1 MTIYGTQYRPA
12 PYAPTSAWQRLL
24 PIVRL
29 EFTSL
34 FRSRWGIVAFCL
46 CVFPSVIRL
55 VMLLAWVGLLSF
67 GGPVRRMQG
76 NAPRELQEM
85 MPEGV
90 RFYVEPIVAPEHGF
104 MVFMLLTTLVTAR
117 AIAKDRS
124 TNALEFY
131 WTRGISPL
139 GYFGAKWLGSFLL
152 VSTMTVAAPLVLWV
166 AGSLL
171 SDDWTFL
178 HDTVGFMPGVVAGLL
193 VFTAS
198 LTFLCILLSAIAGS
212 PNLAMILWCLLL
224 GGSWAVGEMVQSMS
238 RTAGVGSRI
247 SLFDAAGALA
257 RALAGIPQRG
267 VSIGGAA
274 ALLLGVAAVLAA
286 LARRRLRLQE
296 AVG

>member
-24 PIVRL
+24 PLVRL

-34 FRSRWGIVAFCL
+34 FRSRWGIVAFFL

-55 VMLLAWVGLLSF
+55 VWMLMWVGVLSF
-67 GGPVRRMQG
+67 GGPALRIRS
-76 NAPRELQEM
+76 NAPRELQDM
-85 MPEGV
+85 LPDNV

-104 MVFMLLTTLVTAR
+104 MVFLMLTTLVTAR
-117 AIAKDRS
+117 AIAKDRP

-131 WTRGISPL
+131 WTRGISPR
-139 GYFGAKWLGSFLL
+139 GYFAAKWLGSFLL
-152 VSTMTVAAPLVLWV
+152 VSTMTVAAPVVLWLT
-166 AGSLL
+166 GSLL
-171 SDDWTFL
+171 SDDWSFFR
-178 HDTVGFMPGVVAGLL
+178 DTAGSMPGAVAGLL

-198 LTFLCILLSAIAGS
+198 LTGICILLSAVARS

-224 GGSWAVGEMVQSMS
+224 GGSLVVAQWVGHRSGNLGIAAS
-238 RTAGVGSRI
+238 I
-247 SLFDAAGALA
+247 SPFVAAGALA

-267 VSIGGAA
+267 VSLGGAA
-274 ALLLGVAAVLAA
+274 ALLLGSTAVLAA

>member
-12 PYAPTSAWQRLL
+12 PYAPTSAWTRLL

-46 CVFPSVIRL
+46 CLFPSVIRL
-55 VMLLAWVGLLSF
+55 VMLLIWVGVLSF
-67 GGPVRRMQG
+67 GGPIRRMQG
-76 NAPRELQEM
+76 NAPRELQEL
-85 MPEGV
+85 MPDSA

-104 MVFMLLTTLVTAR
+104 MVFVLLTTLVTAR

-152 VSTMTVAAPLVLWV
+152 VSTMTVAAPVVLWV
-166 AGSLL
+166 VGSLL

-178 HDTVGFMPGVVAGLL
+178 HDTAGFMPGAVAGLL

-198 LTFLCILLSAIAGS
+198 LTGICILLSAIAGS
-212 PNLAMILWCLLL
+212 PNVAMILWCLLL
-224 GGSWAVGEMVQSMS
+224 GGSLALGQVVQGMSGRVGIG
-238 RTAGVGSRI
+238 TAC
-247 SLFDAAGALA
+247 SLFEAAGALA

-267 VSIGGAA
+267 VSVGGAA
-274 ALLLGVAAVLAA
+274 ALLLGSGAVLAA